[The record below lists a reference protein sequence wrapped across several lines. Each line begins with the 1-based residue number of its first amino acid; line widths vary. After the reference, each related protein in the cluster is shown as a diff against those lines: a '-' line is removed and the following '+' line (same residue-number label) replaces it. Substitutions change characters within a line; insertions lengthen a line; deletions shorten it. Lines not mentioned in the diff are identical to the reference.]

1 MQDDL
6 ELDKIKQRKEE
17 DRQYNVALAVTRLRN
32 NSDFILLLE
41 DMQMHRPAQLTNSLA
56 GIVKRGESTDTV
68 MEELKAL
75 SFFQFYTNQL
85 VANGNS
91 LRESLSQEDE

>member
-1 MQDDL
+1 MLDDL
-6 ELDKIKQRKEE
+6 ELDKMKERAEE
-17 DRQYNVALAVTRLRN
+17 DRQCKLATAVIRLRSN
-32 NSDFILLLE
+32 ADFLLLLE
-41 DMQMHRPAQLTNSLA
+41 DMQMYRPSQLTNSLA

-75 SFFQFYTNQL
+75 SFFQLYTNQL

-91 LRESLSQEDE
+91 LRESLAQEDA